1 MSSQIRPYR
10 FLPLL
15 SIALATLAVSAS
27 CGADSAQ
34 AYVLGPASMPW
45 STSLSGT
52 GAPSGDALI
61 TTISGSFSVPPTYRT
76 PSGQVVNT
84 GHLAIEYMQVYCPTG
99 ANSNPMFV
107 IDSGPSLTT
116 LNGAMIPTPV
126 GSVVKVYFSAGDTFH
141 MQWSGQGT
149 CAFILFGELMPN

>member
-34 AYVLGPASMPW
+34 AYVLGPPSMPW

-52 GAPSGDALI
+52 GAPFADALI
-61 TTISGSFSVPPTYRT
+61 TSGSFSVPSTYRT

-84 GHLAIEYMQVYCPTG
+84 GHLAIEYMQVICPTG
-99 ANSNPMFV
+99 ATSNPMFV
-107 IDSGPSLTT
+107 IDSGPSLR
-116 LNGAMIPTPV
+116 GGV
-126 GSVVKVYFSAGDTFH
+126 GFSDRGISGFRAGHNRRNEVHEEAQT
-141 MQWSGQGT
+141 
-149 CAFILFGELMPN
+149 